1 MIRISE
7 LLTSV
12 SQPSADFQPIAIKD
26 LSVDELVICI
36 KELTA
41 ELDTIPL
48 DINDSWSADQLK
60 DELMALEFQ
69 GLLMRQ
75 GDSPIP
81 LIPFKDDEELDRI
94 SEVPVWLVHL
104 NSPKPDYYWVNRN
117 QLISIY
123 S

>member
-12 SQPSADFQPIAIKD
+12 SQPSADSKSIAIKD

-36 KELTA
+36 RELTS
-41 ELDTIPL
+41 ELNAIPL
-48 DINDSWSADQLK
+48 DMSDTWSADQLK
-60 DELMALEFQ
+60 DELMVLEFQ
-69 GLLMRQ
+69 SLLMRQ
-75 GDSPIP
+75 GDGPIP
-81 LIPFKDDEELDRI
+81 LIPFKENEELDRI
-94 SEVPVWLVHL
+94 SKVPGWLVHL